1 MTYQFTK
8 MQAAGNDYL
17 YFDCRSSGL
26 PAREKAAALAVRL
39 SRRRFSVGGD
49 GAIFIGP
56 PLLADGDTAMYI
68 YNADGSEAAMCG
80 NGVRCVAEYL
90 YTHGV
95 RRACIQIDTPQAGRK
110 TLHRV
115 APHVWQAGMGHFTA
129 QAAQFPAVG
138 LGRGLLLQRSLTLT
152 GTAAGKNFTVDCVSV
167 GNPHCVIL
175 REELPTAAQLAVW
188 GAAVEKHP
196 AFPAGV
202 NVEFV
207 RVMSPTCL
215 QVSVWERG
223 SGATLAC
230 GTGACAAVAAL
241 TLRGICPRD
250 TPVTVQLPG
259 GDLTVCAA
267 NDDTLTLTGPAETV
281 YEGKIELTP

>member
-17 YFDCRSSGL
+17 YFDCRAGG
-26 PAREKAAALAVRL
+26 PPPREKAAALAVRL

-56 PLLADGDTAMYI
+56 PLLADGDAAMYI

-80 NGVRCVAEYL
+80 NGVRCGAEYL

-115 APHVWQAGMGHFTA
+115 APHVWQAEMGHFTV

-138 LGRGLLLQRSLTLT
+138 LGRGLLLQRSLTAE
-152 GTAAGKNFTVDCVSV
+152 GQNFTVDCIRV

-175 REELPTAAQLAVW
+175 CEALPTATQLEAW
-188 GAAVEKHP
+188 GKAIEHHP

-207 RVMSPTCL
+207 RVVLPTCL

-230 GTGACAAVAAL
+230 GTGACAVTAAL

-259 GDLTVCAA
+259 GDLTVCVA
-267 NDDTLTLTGPAETV
+267 NDDTLTLIGPAETV
-281 YEGKIELTP
+281 FEGKITIDSPN

>member
-17 YFDCRSSGL
+17 YFDCRAGGL
-26 PAREKAAALAVRL
+26 PPREQAAALAVQL

-49 GAIFIGP
+49 GVIFIGP
-56 PLLADGDTAMYI
+56 PLLADGDAAMYI
-68 YNADGSEAAMCG
+68 YNADGSEGAMCG

-110 TLHRV
+110 TLHRM
-115 APHVWQAGMGHFTA
+115 APHVWQAEMGHFTA
-129 QAAQFPAVG
+129 RAAQFPAVG
-138 LGRGLLLQRSLTLT
+138 LGRGLLLDCPL
-152 GTAAGKNFTVDCVSV
+152 TAAGQSFAVDCIRV

-175 REELPTAAQLAVW
+175 CEALPTAAQLAAW
-188 GAAVEKHP
+188 GAAIEKHP

-207 RVMSPTCL
+207 RVVSSTCL
-215 QVSVWERG
+215 RVKVWERG

-230 GTGACAAVAAL
+230 GTGACAAAAAMA
-241 TLRGICPRD
+241 LRGICARE
-250 TPVTVQLPG
+250 TPITVQLPG
-259 GDLTVCAA
+259 GALTVCAA
-267 NDDTLTLTGPAETV
+267 NDDTITLTGPAKTV
-281 YEGKIELTP
+281 YEGRIELTP

>member
-1 MTYQFTK
+1 MTFDFTK

-17 YFDCRSSGL
+17 YFDCRAGGL
-26 PAREKAAALAVRL
+26 PPREEAAALAVQL
-39 SRRRFSVGGD
+39 SRRRLSVGGD
-49 GAIFIGP
+49 GVIFIGP
-56 PLLADGDTAMYI
+56 PLLADGDAAMYI
-68 YNADGSEAAMCG
+68 YNADGSQAAMCG

-95 RRACIQIDTPQAGRK
+95 RRPCIQIDTPQAGRK
-110 TLHRV
+110 TLHRT
-115 APHVWQAGMGHFTA
+115 APHVWQAEMGHFTA

-138 LGRGLLLQRSLTLT
+138 LGRGLLLDCPL
-152 GTAAGKNFTVDCVSV
+152 TAAGRNFTVDCISV

-175 REELPTAAQLAVW
+175 CENLPTAVQLAAW
-188 GAAVEKHP
+188 GAAIEHHP

-207 RVMSPTCL
+207 QVVSSTCL
-215 QVSVWERG
+215 QVKVWERG

-230 GTGACAAVAAL
+230 GTGACAATAAL
-241 TLRGICPRD
+241 TLRGICPRN
-250 TPVTVQLPG
+250 TAITVHLPG
-259 GDLTVCAA
+259 GDLTVCVA

-281 YEGKIELTP
+281 FEGKITIDSPN

>member
-17 YFDCRSSGL
+17 YFDCRTGKL
-26 PAREKAAALAVRL
+26 PTRQEAAALAVQL

-49 GAIFIGP
+49 GVIFLGP
-56 PLLADGDTAMYI
+56 PLLADGDAAMYI
-68 YNADGSEAAMCG
+68 YNADGSRAAMCG

-95 RRACIQIDTPQAGRK
+95 RRSCIQVDTPQAGRK
-110 TLHRV
+110 TLHRT
-115 APHVWQAGMGHFTA
+115 APHMWQAEMGHFTA

-138 LGRGLLLQRSLTLT
+138 LGSGLLLQRILTAV
-152 GTAAGKNFTVDCVSV
+152 GQNFTVDCISV
-167 GNPHCVIL
+167 GNPHCVVQC
-175 REELPTAAQLAVW
+175 ETLPTTAQLAAW
-188 GAAVEKHP
+188 GPAIERHP

-207 RVMSPTCL
+207 RVVSSTCL
-215 QVSVWERG
+215 QVKVWERG

-230 GTGACAAVAAL
+230 GTGACAVTAAL
-241 TLRGICPRD
+241 TLRGICPRN
-250 TPVTVQLPG
+250 TAITVHLPG
-259 GDLTVCAA
+259 GDLTVCVAK
-267 NDDTLTLTGPAETV
+267 DDTLTLTGPAETV
-281 YEGKIELTP
+281 FEGKIELAQ

>member
-1 MTYQFTK
+1 MTYTFTK

-17 YFDCRSSGL
+17 YFDCRTGGL
-26 PAREKAAALAVRL
+26 PPREKAAALAVQL

-56 PLLADGDTAMYI
+56 PLLADGDAAMYI
-68 YNADGSEAAMCG
+68 YNADGSEATMCG

-90 YTHGV
+90 YTHGG
-95 RRACIQIDTPQAGRK
+95 RRPCIKIDTPQAGRR
-110 TLHRV
+110 TLHRI
-115 APHVWQAGMGHFTA
+115 APHVWQAEMGHFTA
-129 QAAQFPAVG
+129 RAAKFPAVG
-138 LGRGLLLQRSLTLT
+138 LGRGQLLQRSLT
-152 GTAAGKNFTVDCVSV
+152 AAGQNFTVDCISV

-175 REELPTAAQLAVW
+175 REDLPTAAQLAAW
-188 GAAVEKHP
+188 GMAIEKHP

-207 RVMSPTCL
+207 RVVSSTCL

-230 GTGACAAVAAL
+230 GTGACAAAAAM
-241 TLRGICPRD
+241 TLRGICLRD

-259 GDLTVCAA
+259 GDLTVCVAK
-267 NDDTLTLTGPAETV
+267 DDTLTLTGPAKTV
-281 YEGKIELTP
+281 FEGKITIDSPN